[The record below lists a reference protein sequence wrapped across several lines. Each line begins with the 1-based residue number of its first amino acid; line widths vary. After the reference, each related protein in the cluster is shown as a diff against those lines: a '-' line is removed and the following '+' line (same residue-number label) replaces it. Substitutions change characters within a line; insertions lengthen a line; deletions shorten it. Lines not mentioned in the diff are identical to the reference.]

1 MVNDEGVDEKS
12 DEGEAICRLLQ
23 AATIG
28 DGECSQ
34 PVVAANYE
42 PMVPVS
48 IQIPPRAER
57 DPRHEVRATN
67 DSQSKPVFQSLP
79 ACLVLLSLV

>member
-1 MVNDEGVDEKS
+1 MVNDERVDDKS
-12 DEGEAICRLLQ
+12 DEGEAIYRLVQ

-57 DPRHEVRATN
+57 DPRHEDQATN
-67 DSQSKPVFQSLP
+67 QQQMTMHQYFRV
-79 ACLVLLSLV
+79 A